1 MTAMNIPLSNVFMLE
16 QTEYDAN
23 KRFQKRRV
31 DPVTG
36 KSYNLNI
43 DLIRDDAIKS
53 RLVQQDCDAPSVIAN
68 GF

>member
-1 MTAMNIPLSNVFMLE
+1 MTAMHIPLSNVFLFE

-23 KRFQKRRV
+23 KRYQKRRV

-36 KSYNLNI
+36 NSYNLNI
-43 DLIRDDAIKS
+43 DLIRDDQLKY
-53 RLVQQDCDAPSVIAN
+53 RLQQVDSDGPRVIAR

>member
-1 MTAMNIPLSNVFMLE
+1 MNIPLSNVFLFE

-53 RLVQQDCDAPSVIAN
+53 RLVQQDCDSPSVIAK